1 MIPVKKIVRQTVV
14 TDLTT
19 PSPVITYNEIKDE
32 FPCEYR
38 RKIEVQNRGL
48 LKMYFLS

>member
-1 MIPVKKIVRQTVV
+1 MRQTIV

-19 PSPVITYNEIKDE
+19 PSPIINYNEIKDE

-38 RKIEVQNRGL
+38 REIEVKSRGL